1 MGIEELLLNR
11 AEKQGMKKMEEKKNR
26 QIVRN
31 LLAHTEF
38 SDEQIAKLAE
48 VSKEYVE
55 KLRKSLK

>member
-11 AEKQGMKKMEEKKNR
+11 AEKQGMKKKGRK
-26 QIVRN
+26 VVLN
-31 LLAHTEF
+31 LLANTDF
-38 SDEQIAKLAE
+38 SDEKIARLAE